1 MNTALAL
8 TLPDVT
14 LPVTVVRRARKSI
27 GIRVS
32 PAGVELV
39 AHPRVTLAYLQ
50 QVLDDRRDWI
60 ERHWRLQNAARAP
73 LVPEAVRLAG
83 HGLRLVHENG
93 ARRRVLF
100 EGDRARVFGLASDDG
115 DGLRRVLADG
125 LRREAAL
132 RFPPRLAAAA
142 RAAARAP
149 SGFALSSARTRW
161 GSCSGQ
167 GMIRLNWRLVQ
178 APLAILDYVIAHE
191 LAHLRHMD
199 HSPAF
204 WLETA
209 RLCPQWRVARNW
221 LREQGRTLFEFG

>member
-1 MNTALAL
+1 MAAPLAL

-14 LPVTVVRRARKSI
+14 LAVTVVRRVRKSI

-32 PAGVELV
+32 LAGVELV
-39 AHPRVTLAYLQ
+39 AHPRVSLAYLQ

-60 ERHWRLQNAARAP
+60 ERHWRLQCANRAATPPGTVAFAGR
-73 LVPEAVRLAG
+73 RLALLYEG
-83 HGLRLVHENG
+83 GVRRRAVFDEHGVRIYGVDAG
-93 ARRRVLF
+93 DDASVRRVL
-100 EGDRARVFGLASDDG
+100 GDA
-115 DGLRRVLADG
+115 

-132 RFPPRLAAAA
+132 RFPPRLAALAGLAA
-142 RAAARAP
+142 RPPA
-149 SGFALSSARTRW
+149 GLALSSARTRW
-161 GSCSGQ
+161 GSCTAQ

-204 WLETA
+204 WLETG
-209 RLCPQWRVARNW
+209 RLYPQWRVARNW
-221 LREQGRTLFEFG
+221 LREQGRTLFEFD